1 MSFLQSS
8 PGKTN
13 LPDVF
18 KLYPRRSILMLR
30 LIDDILRGDS
40 TFTVAEREMIFAF
53 ASSQNECQFCYESH
67 KPVAAAFGVDEAVF
81 DELVV
86 DIDTASVSPKLKPV
100 LKYVKKL
107 TLTPSKMVE
116 TDARAIYDAGWN
128 EQAFVDAASICAIAN
143 YYNRFVDGVG
153 VDVSNEDARQAG
165 ATLLPTIGYAG
176 LADELEKHF

>member
-40 TFTVAEREMIFAF
+40 PFTVAERESIFAF

-67 KPVAAAFGVDEAVF
+67 KPVAAAFGVDVTAEHARQ
-81 DELVV
+81 
-86 DIDTASVSPKLKPV
+86 TGASV
-100 LKYVKKL
+100 
-107 TLTPSKMVE
+107 
-116 TDARAIYDAGWN
+116 
-128 EQAFVDAASICAIAN
+128 
-143 YYNRFVDGVG
+143 
-153 VDVSNEDARQAG
+153 
-165 ATLLPTIGYAG
+165 LPTLGYAG
-176 LADELEKHF
+176 LADTLEKGQENQ

>member
-128 EQAFVDAASICAIAN
+128 
-143 YYNRFVDGVG
+143 
-153 VDVSNEDARQAG
+153 
-165 ATLLPTIGYAG
+165 
-176 LADELEKHF
+176 